1 MQDEVFDE
9 VFKIGVLGSGKGSNL
24 QSIIDNVEAG
34 NIPAEIACVIS
45 DVEDAYIL
53 ERARKHGIEALYI
66 PPGKYKAKLDKETE
80 AQYVKCLRDHGVELV
95 VMAGFMRMLKE
106 DFIEAFP
113 GRIINLHP
121 SILPS
126 FRGLEAWK
134 QALDYGVKFTGCTVH
149 FVEIGMDTGPIIM
162 QAVVEVKEDDT
173 PETLHQ
179 RIQIEE
185 HRIYPEVIRLI
196 AEGRVELNGRW
207 VSIH

>member
-1 MQDEVFDE
+1 MQDKVL
-9 VFKIGVLGSGKGSNL
+9 KIGVLGSGKGSNL
-24 QSIIDNVEAG
+24 QSIIDNVEAEK
-34 NIPAEIACVIS
+34 IPAEIACVIS

-66 PPGKYKAKLDKETE
+66 PPGAYKTKLDRDAE
-80 AQYVKCLRDHGVELV
+80 AEYVKALKDRGVELV

-106 DFIEAFP
+106 DFIEGFP
-113 GRIINLHP
+113 GRIVNLHP

-134 QALDYGVKFTGCTVH
+134 QALEYGVKFTGCTVH

-162 QAVVEVKEDDT
+162 QAVVEVKEGDT

-179 RIQIEE
+179 RIQVEE

-196 AEGRVELNGRW
+196 AEGRVELNGRL
-207 VSIH
+207 VSIK

>member
-1 MQDEVFDE
+1 MQDV

-66 PPGKYKAKLDKETE
+66 PPGKYKTKLDKETE
-80 AQYVKCLRDHGVELV
+80 AEYVKCLKDRGVELV

-121 SILPS
+121 SILPA

-134 QALDYGVKFTGCTVH
+134 QALEYGVKFTGCTVH
-149 FVEIGMDTGPIIM
+149 FVEIGMDTGPNIM

-179 RIQIEE
+179 RIQVEE

-196 AEGRVELNGRW
+196 AEGRVELNGRL
-207 VSIH
+207 VSIS

>member
-1 MQDEVFDE
+1 MSGD
-9 VFKIGVLGSGKGSNL
+9 VFKIGVLGSGSGSNL
-24 QSIIDNVEAG
+24 QSIIDNVAAG
-34 NIPAEIACVIS
+34 NIAAEIACVIS

-53 ERARKHGIEALYI
+53 ERARAQGVEAIYISPGESRTRLDGDAEKKYIE
-66 PPGKYKAKLDKETE
+66 
-80 AQYVKCLRDHGVELV
+80 CLRERGVDLV
-95 VMAGFMRMLKE
+95 VMAGFMRMLKGV
-106 DFIEAFP
+106 FIEAFP

-121 SILPS
+121 SILPA
-126 FRGLEAWK
+126 FRGLAAWK

-162 QAVVEVKEDDT
+162 QAVVEVKDGDT

-196 AEGRVELNGRW
+196 AEGRIGLNGRK
-207 VSIH
+207 VSVR